1 MAVSPVK
8 ERIVQIHEE
17 HPRNE
22 ALVYERPK
30 ALTTVHTH
38 YCPGCTHGVA
48 HRLVAEVLDEL
59 GLREQTILVA
69 SVGCSVFA
77 YNYFDVDACEAAHG
91 RAPAM
96 ATGVKRVHPDKI
108 VFTYQGDGDLAS
120 IGMGEIIH
128 AAARGE
134 KFTTIFINNAIY
146 GMTGGQMAP
155 TSLPGQVTTS
165 SPFGRDLRLCG
176 GPIRMAE
183 LLANLDGTAY
193 AVRRSLH
200 DARHVLQAKKAIK
213 LAFQA
218 QIQGLGFS
226 VVELL
231 SSCPTNWGLT
241 PAESLDWIRDSM
253 IPTYPLGDYKVAPQ
267 LASARPQGDK
277 R

>member
-1 MAVSPVK
+1 MAVLSANDSMIAEGPANG
-8 ERIVQIHEE
+8 QCEE
-17 HPRNE
+17 I
-22 ALVYERPK
+22 VYERPK
-30 ALTTVHTH
+30 SLKDVYTH
-38 YCPGCTHGVA
+38 YCPGCTHGTA
-48 HRLVAEVLDEL
+48 HRLVAEVLDEM
-59 GLREQTILVA
+59 GLKEETILVA

-77 YNYFDVDACEAAHG
+77 YNYFHVDSCEAAHG

-134 KFTTIFINNAIY
+134 KITTIFINNAVY

-155 TSLPGQVTTS
+155 TSLVGQVTTS

-176 GPIRMAE
+176 APIRVAE

-193 AVRRSLH
+193 SVRRSLH
-200 DARHVLQAKKAIK
+200 DARHVIQAKKAIRT
-213 LAFQA
+213 AFEA
-218 QIQGLGFS
+218 QVKGLGFS

-231 SSCPTNWGLT
+231 SSCPTNWGMT

-253 IPTYPLGDYKVAPQ
+253 MPTYPLGDYKVAPE
-267 LASARPQGDK
+267 LATSRK
-277 R
+277 